1 MSYLISI
8 TKYPKQSVHVSQFY
22 VNHLNHLNV
31 WLVSYEGPLV
41 LELRTLPLSYLELW
55 SGHKVFP
62 PLFVSSWRKFKDYV
76 HYKKF
81 LKMSYLRHKLRIFL
95 FRGKAMFR
103 SQDIQVFVFLT
114 ILWFTKSVKSWWV
127 LVHEIGHI
135 LEYIFWTTTH

>member
-1 MSYLISI
+1 MHYLISI

-76 HYKKF
+76 HYKTIISQNELF
-81 LKMSYLRHKLRIFL
+81 EAQVHNFL
-95 FRGKAMFR
+95 FCGKAMFR
-103 SQDIQVFVFLT
+103 SQDIQLFVTNFFIFSWLYQ
-114 ILWFTKSVKSWWV
+114 ISWLSHDLPKLWS
-127 LVHEIGHI
+127 HD
-135 LEYIFWTTTH
+135 EY